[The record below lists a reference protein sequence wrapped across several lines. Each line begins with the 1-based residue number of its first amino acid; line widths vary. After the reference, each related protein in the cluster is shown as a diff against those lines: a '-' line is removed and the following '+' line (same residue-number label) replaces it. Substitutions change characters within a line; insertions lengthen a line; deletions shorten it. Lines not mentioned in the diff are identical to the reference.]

1 VFNVLLLKESILIW
15 EEKMTEYQIFNLMYV
30 GFISNSMYFVGMV
43 LLTWLGF
50 RMANNIFNST
60 DVNMAA
66 KVFTSIYCVLVGIM
80 LFYTQQIGAAILET
94 AANNL
99 VAIEAASAERMSTYP
114 NSPLSVGGPVQT
126 LFVLLVV
133 VFQLAIVWSKK

>member
-1 VFNVLLLKESILIW
+1 MFYVLLLKKSILIW

-126 LFVLLVV
+126 FFVLLVV
-133 VFQLAIVWSKK
+133 AFQLSIVWSKK

>member
-1 VFNVLLLKESILIW
+1 
-15 EEKMTEYQIFNLMYV
+15 MTEYQIFNLMYV

-50 RMANNIFNST
+50 RMANNIFNGT

-126 LFVLLVV
+126 FFVLLVV
-133 VFQLAIVWSKK
+133 VFQLSIVWSKK

>member
-1 VFNVLLLKESILIW
+1 
-15 EEKMTEYQIFNLMYV
+15 MTEYQIFNLMYV

-66 KVFTSIYCVLVGIM
+66 KVFTSLYCVLVGVM

-99 VAIEAASAERMSTYP
+99 ASIEAASAERMSTYP

-126 LFVLLVV
+126 FFVLLVV
-133 VFQLAIVWSKK
+133 LFQLSIVWSKK

>member
-1 VFNVLLLKESILIW
+1 MSQFKR
-15 EEKMTEYQIFNLMYV
+15 EETMTEYQIFNLMYV

-50 RMANNIFNST
+50 RMANNIFNSV
-60 DVNMAA
+60 DANMGA

-94 AANNL
+94 AANSL
-99 VAIEAASAERMSTYP
+99 VAIKAESAERMSTYP
-114 NSPLSVGGPVQT
+114 NSPLSVGGPLQT
-126 LFVLLVV
+126 FFVLLVV
-133 VFQLAIVWSKK
+133 VFQLAIVWGKK

>member
-1 VFNVLLLKESILIW
+1 
-15 EEKMTEYQIFNLMYV
+15 MTEYQIFNLMYV

-80 LFYTQQIGAAILET
+80 LFYTHQIGAAILET